1 MAQLNFDARNVAPA
15 EAPEAIPAGWYNA
28 RVTNSEM
35 KPTSDGTGAYLQL
48 EMTILDGDFATR
60 KLFDRINLQN
70 KNPVATEI
78 GYRQLSAVC
87 HATGVIQV
95 QDSQQLHGIPMKVK
109 VSLRPAGP
117 GADGK
122 HYDASNE
129 IKGYKNINDGV
140 GGAQSAAPA
149 MPPQPQ
155 GFGAPAQPYGQAPAQ
170 QAMPPQGYAPQ
181 PQGYAPQPQPQQWA
195 PPAQQAPQ
203 QQWQPPVQQAAAP
216 VMGQPGPG
224 MQTATPAQ
232 NAQAAPQAPAGN
244 TPPWMQPQQ
253 QQPQQPAPQQAAPAA
268 GPVPPWAQPQ

>member
-1 MAQLNFDARNVAPA
+1 MAQLNFDARTVAPA

-35 KPTSDGTGAYLQL
+35 KPTSDGSGAYLQL
-48 EMTILDGDFATR
+48 ELTILDGEFANR

-95 QDSQQLHGIPMKVK
+95 QDSQQLHGIPLKVK

-129 IKGYKNINDGV
+129 VKGYKNIADGA
-140 GGAQSAAPA
+140 GGAPA
-149 MPPQPQ
+149 QAMLPQPQ
-155 GFGAPAQPYGQAPAQ
+155 GFGQAPQ
-170 QAMPPQGYAPQ
+170 QPAMPPQGHAPQ
-181 PQGYAPQPQPQQWA
+181 QPQQYQQPAPQQWA
-195 PPAQQAPQ
+195 PPVQQQVPQQPAQQWAPPPAAAPAVAQQAP
-203 QQWQPPVQQAAAP
+203 A
-216 VMGQPGPG
+216 
-224 MQTATPAQ
+224 MQTAMPAQ
-232 NAQAAPQAPAGN
+232 PAPAAQQGPAGN
-244 TPPWMQPQQ
+244 TPPWMQSQQ
-253 QQPQQPAPQQAAPAA
+253 QAPAQQAPQQPAPAA
-268 GPVPPWAQPQ
+268 GPVPPWAQPQQ